1 MNFLI
6 KLLFFKMID
15 LMSSISRTK
24 KETDAPTSASLVLTN
39 HLILY
44 GIMLMLMLI
53 KVIIA

>member
-6 KLLFFKMID
+6 ILLFFKMID
-15 LMSSISRTK
+15 LISSVSRTK
-24 KETDAPTSASLVLTN
+24 KETDAATSASLVLTN

-44 GIMLMLMLI
+44 VIMLMLMLI

>member
-6 KLLFFKMID
+6 ILLFFKMID
-15 LMSSISRTK
+15 LISSISRTK
-24 KETDAPTSASLVLTN
+24 KETDAATSASLVLTN

-44 GIMLMLMLI
+44 VIMLMLMLI

>member
-6 KLLFFKMID
+6 ILLFFKMID